1 MLTKHAHGDHMVHH
15 HRDVSG
21 GAARAA
27 VFGVSDGLVSN
38 AALIIGVAGAA
49 VDGSTVVT
57 AGVAGLIAGAFSMAA
72 GEYVSVK
79 AESELVERELQ
90 IERQSIKDNPNQEL
104 AELKA
109 IYRQRGLTDSEADIL
124 ATAIHRNPEVALE
137 VHAREELGVDP
148 ESIGDPGTTAIT
160 SFIAFSIGAA
170 VPLVPWFFGSGNTTI
185 VISLILAIATAAV
198 VGTAL
203 ARFTERPALPTALR
217 QVLVASAA
225 CAVTYFIGTWIG

>member
-1 MLTKHAHGDHMVHH
+1 MLSKHVHGDHMVHS

-21 GAARAA
+21 GSARAA

-49 VDGSTVVT
+49 NDGSTVVA

-79 AESELVERELQ
+79 AESELVTRELE
-90 IERQSIKDNPNQEL
+90 IERKSLEENPKSEL
-104 AELKA
+104 AELTA
-109 IYRQRGLTDSEADIL
+109 IYEKRGLTKSEAQVL
-124 ATAIHRNPEVALE
+124 ATAIHRDPEIALE

-148 ESIGDPGTTAIT
+148 DSIGDPGATAIT
-160 SFIAFSIGAA
+160 SFIAFTVGA
-170 VPLVPWFFGSGNTTI
+170 VIPLVPWFFASGNITI
-185 VISLILAIATAAV
+185 IISLLLAIATAAI

-203 ARFTERPALPTALR
+203 AHFTERPALPTAAR
-217 QVLVASAA
+217 QVLVATAA
-225 CAVTYFIGTWIG
+225 CAVTYFVGTWIG